1 MHTTLAGLV
10 KTVVSGLIF
19 VLVTGSAT
27 AQDNPDQ
34 QPPLKHVSFATK
46 AMPVEVAGEL
56 RKGFRPSAIFP
67 ATDHNLYYHL
77 HWPEFIPHHVVS
89 RDGGISELEYQ
100 LNNKAGQARA
110 KTKLGELTLD
120 ELIEHPHSR
129 VQGFIVVHK
138 GKIAYEAYPG
148 MRQTDNHIWMSTAK
162 TIAGLLVGLLEEEG
176 KIDVNKPVDSY
187 LEEFRGSN
195 WAGVRIIDIL
205 DMSNGLD
212 SSETFPNMA
221 NQYHPVS
228 HWQRLVLHGGKD
240 LKPMNSRQAIL
251 AVDKEDFGPGEMFH
265 YASMNTQVL
274 GFLVQHI
281 EGKLLSDII
290 SERIWSKIG
299 AEGDAMLGLN
309 DSGGAGIFAM
319 MSTRLR
325 DKARYAMLYTPSW
338 SKVSDER
345 IISAS
350 LIETIQQGC
359 RPEIYQRTKKA
370 ALEAGNWFF
379 SEDNDVHCNSRQW
392 DALYKDGDMFKS
404 GSHGQGLYVSPAR
417 DLVIAYFSTSP
428 LDWQD
433 YARAVAKAVVP
444 NP

>member
-1 MHTTLAGLV
+1 
-10 KTVVSGLIF
+10 
-19 VLVTGSAT
+19 
-27 AQDNPDQ
+27 
-34 QPPLKHVSFATK
+34 
-46 AMPVEVAGEL
+46 
-56 RKGFRPSAIFP
+56 
-67 ATDHNLYYHL
+67 
-77 HWPEFIPHHVVS
+77 
-89 RDGGISELEYQ
+89 
-100 LNNKAGQARA
+100 
-110 KTKLGELTLD
+110 
-120 ELIEHPHSR
+120 
-129 VQGFIVVHK
+129 
-138 GKIAYEAYPG
+138 
-148 MRQTDNHIWMSTAK
+148 MSTAK

-176 KIDVNKPVDSY
+176 KIDVNKPVDTY
-187 LEEFRGSN
+187 LEEFKESN

-240 LKPMNSRQAIL
+240 LKPMNSKQAIL
-251 AVDKEDFGPGEMFH
+251 AVDKEDFGPGQMFH

-274 GFLVQHI
+274 GFLVEHI

-319 MSTRLR
+319 MSSRLR

-338 SKVSDER
+338 SKVSNEQV
-345 IISAS
+345 ISAS
-350 LIETIQQGC
+350 LIEKIQQGC
-359 RPEIYQRTKKA
+359 RPEIYQRTKTA
-370 ALEAGNWFF
+370 AMEAGNWFF
-379 SEDNDVHCNSRQW
+379 SEDKDVHCNSRQW

-404 GSHGQGLYVSPAR
+404 GSHGQGLYVSPTR
-417 DLVIAYFSTSP
+417 DLVVAYFSTSP